1 EIEAETVIIDV
12 PTVPSVPYHH
22 SVLMEPMEIPVFY
35 KTREGDRIPR
45 RLSEISK
52 IFDVLKGFINILR
65 IYTQEKNREKVSN
78 AVSRILGEIPSSAKI
93 SY

>member
-1 EIEAETVIIDV
+1 M

-35 KTREGDRIPR
+35 KTKDGGKIQR
-45 RLSEISK
+45 RLSEVSR
-52 IFDVLKGFINILR
+52 IFDVLKGFMNILR
-65 IYTQEKNREKVSN
+65 VYTDEENREKVSV
-78 AVSRILGEIPSSAKI
+78 AASKILGGVPSSAKI